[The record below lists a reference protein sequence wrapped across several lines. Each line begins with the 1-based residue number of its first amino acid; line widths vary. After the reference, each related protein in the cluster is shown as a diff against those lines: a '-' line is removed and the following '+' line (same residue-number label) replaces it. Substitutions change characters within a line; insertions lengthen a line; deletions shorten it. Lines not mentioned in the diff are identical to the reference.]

1 MNKLRK
7 ISKLCRKYTSSRT
20 EPNSRSSLYYNVA
33 CRTAL
38 LPRWSSCI
46 SANFYFRRDR
56 DTMPQRLHLQKQRNS
71 NSNKDYRCV
80 WWTSIASLYRVAH
93 TAGAN
98 HTFCLVQF
106 RKRLSVRKE
115 LVQIEYYIPF
125 KYNISHLYN
134 FVTQKPIFFS
144 TFLWMAQSLSILCTK
159 NLL

>member
-7 ISKLCRKYTSSRT
+7 ISKLCRKYTCSRT

-38 LPRWSSCI
+38 LPPWSSCI
-46 SANFYFRRDR
+46 STNFYFRRDR
-56 DTMPQRLHLQKQRNS
+56 NTMPQRLHLQKQRNS
-71 NSNKDYRCV
+71 NSNKDCRCV

-115 LVQIEYYIPF
+115 RLVQIEYYIPF
-125 KYNISHLYN
+125 KYSYLY
-134 FVTQKPIFFS
+134 FLETYIFS
-144 TFLWMAQSLSILCTK
+144 AFLWMAQTLSILCTK